1 MKLINLALS
10 FPISNFLLYSST
22 VILNLDQGNVE
33 ENEIRVSGEEYALHP
48 RSRKVQWRT
57 EISEG
62 EILLGRHYS
71 ATT

>member
-48 RSRKVQWRT
+48 RSRKV
-57 EISEG
+57 
-62 EILLGRHYS
+62 
-71 ATT
+71 